1 VATLLVTIMRK
12 MAGQLK
18 AGGRRNA
25 TVVTVTATQKILLG
39 VTLAIFIVEMFV
51 SGIAMRAAKTVCW
64 VGILGNAWYH
74 FVYYNLDLGAAFG
87 DISPARAL
95 TSPVSFVDRQK
106 VLRVKAKLKTNMY
119 LVMGGLNLMIVA
131 YIWWPEGKNSLACR
145 PRPSG
150 DFFMTTRFILASIG
164 GILQHVSVLQAIW
177 MFKKKKKSRHMER
190 LDDRTTRYR
199 YNIGGPPLSPHSLSC
214 AYFYYLSR
222 SLFTPQTKFNS
233 GNSGNDWAHLGRAGV
248 LQSSPAGKERA
259 RHNPECKFLPH
270 NFRCYP

>member
-1 VATLLVTIMRK
+1 MFYLVGVSDFTWDCNVFHQLVEACGACVATLLVTIMRK

-39 VTLAIFIVEMFV
+39 VTLGIFIIEMFV

-95 TSPVSFVDRQK
+95 AGPVSSADRQK
-106 VLRVKAKLKTNMY
+106 VLRAKAKLKTNMY
-119 LVMGGLNLMIVA
+119 LVMGSLNLVTVV
-131 YIWWPEGKNSLACR
+131 YIWWPEGKNSLACS

-150 DFFMTTRFILASIG
+150 DFFMTTRFILASTG
-164 GILQHVSVLQAIW
+164 GILQHASYLHAIW
-177 MFKKKKKSRHMER
+177 VFKKQKKK
-190 LDDRTTRYR
+190 
-199 YNIGGPPLSPHSLSC
+199 
-214 AYFYYLSR
+214 
-222 SLFTPQTKFNS
+222 QTH
-233 GNSGNDWAHLGRAGV
+233 GAARRPNDEV
-248 LQSSPAGKERA
+248 
-259 RHNPECKFLPH
+259 
-270 NFRCYP
+270 